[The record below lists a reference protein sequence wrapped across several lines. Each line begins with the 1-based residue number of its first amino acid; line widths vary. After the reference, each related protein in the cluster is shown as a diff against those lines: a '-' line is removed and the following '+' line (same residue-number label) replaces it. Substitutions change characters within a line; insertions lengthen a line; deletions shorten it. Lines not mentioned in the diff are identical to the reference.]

1 MNSMLTLTPL
11 RSQLGG
17 LISRSTRQ
25 RQVRDIRYSSGHALD
40 REEALSWINAAV
52 EESAMVQCDP

>member
-1 MNSMLTLTPL
+1 V

-25 RQVRDIRYSSGHALD
+25 RQVRDLRYSSGHALD